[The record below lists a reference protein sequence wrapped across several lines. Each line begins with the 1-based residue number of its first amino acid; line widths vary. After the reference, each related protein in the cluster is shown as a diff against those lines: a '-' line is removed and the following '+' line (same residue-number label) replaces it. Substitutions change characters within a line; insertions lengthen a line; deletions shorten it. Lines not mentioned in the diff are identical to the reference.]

1 MSTKVIKTRAVT
13 FSFKLDQ
20 YDIDD
25 LVQTVEPHRYA
36 WIIHDGDIKPD
47 TGEFKDP
54 HIHFFVQVE
63 SPRSLNWF
71 SDFLEVP
78 INQLQKVKST
88 RAILRYF
95 CHLDNP
101 EKSQYNPT
109 DVKANFDYQ
118 SAIASDNINYSQ
130 LYADYSQVGVTIT
143 PQQFVKKYNR
153 FMCKSLSS
161 VLTVFDKLRTREV
174 FNQQYNVSEGFQ
186 GTQGKGTRACL

>member
-1 MSTKVIKTRAVT
+1 MSKTIKTRAVT
-13 FSFKLDQ
+13 FSYKLDQ

-36 WIIHDGDIKPD
+36 WIIHDGDINPD
-47 TGEFKDP
+47 TGELKDP
-54 HIHFFVQVE
+54 HIHFFAQVE
-63 SPRSLNWF
+63 SPRSLQWF
-71 SDFLEVP
+71 SDLLEVP
-78 INQLQKVKST
+78 VNQLQRVKST

-101 EKSQYNPT
+101 EKSQYEVS

-118 SAIASDNINYSQ
+118 SVVALDNINYSQ
-130 LYADYSQVGVTIT
+130 LYADYSQVGVTLT

-153 FMCKSLSS
+153 FMSKSLAS

-174 FNQQYNVSEGFQ
+174 FNQQYNVSEDFQ

>member
-1 MSTKVIKTRAVT
+1 MSKTIKTRAVT

-20 YDIDD
+20 YDVDD

-36 WIIHDGDIKPD
+36 WIIHDGDIKSD
-47 TGEFKDP
+47 TGELKDP
-54 HIHFFVQVE
+54 HIHFFAQVE
-63 SPRSLNWF
+63 SPRSLQWF
-71 SDFLEVP
+71 SDLLEVP

-101 EKSQYNPT
+101 EKSQYDPC

-143 PQQFVKKYNR
+143 PQQFVKKYSR
-153 FMCKSLSS
+153 FMSKSLAG

-174 FNQQYNVSEGFQ
+174 FNNQYNVSGDFQ

>member
-47 TGEFKDP
+47 TGELKDP
-54 HIHFFVQVE
+54 HIHFFAQVE
-63 SPRSLNWF
+63 SPRSLQWF
-71 SDFLEVP
+71 SDLLEVP

-101 EKSQYNPT
+101 EKSQYDPY

-153 FMCKSLSS
+153 FMSKSLAS

-174 FNQQYNVSEGFQ
+174 FNNQYNVSGDFQ
-186 GTQGKGTRACL
+186 GTHGKGTRACL